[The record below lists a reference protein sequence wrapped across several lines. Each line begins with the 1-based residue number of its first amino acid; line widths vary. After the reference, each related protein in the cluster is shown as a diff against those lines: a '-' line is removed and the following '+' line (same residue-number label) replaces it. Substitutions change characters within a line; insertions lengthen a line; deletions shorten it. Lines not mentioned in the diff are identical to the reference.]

1 MQCFTTTGI
10 VRRLTYKLDD
20 RINNCGVFKIQKE
33 DHTLGNLV
41 TQSLLRDHRVIFAG
55 YRIPHPYATWH
66 MDMRVRTDAK
76 YKTDPLKVHCLFL
89 SIMALIAAARRF
101 RSHNDGPFFL
111 GNFGAFRQCK
121 AQLIIEF

>member
-1 MQCFTTTGI
+1 M
-10 VRRLTYKLDD
+10 
-20 RINNCGVFKIQKE
+20 FKIQKE

-76 YKTDPLKVHCLFL
+76 YKTDPLKVPLYLF
-89 SIMALIAAARRF
+89 ALIKQFSLSYPVCSQSLQCLHEDNHFSACN
-101 RSHNDGPFFL
+101 SVCL
-111 GNFGAFRQCK
+111 GN
-121 AQLIIEF
+121 AQRC